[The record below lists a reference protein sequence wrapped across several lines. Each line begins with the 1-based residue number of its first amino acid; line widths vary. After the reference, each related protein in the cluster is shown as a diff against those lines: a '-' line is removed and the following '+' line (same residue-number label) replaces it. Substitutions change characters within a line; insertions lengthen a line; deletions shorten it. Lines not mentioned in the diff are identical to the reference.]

1 MATRATDVEFGIY
14 VPQLAFTWEQMLE
27 RARWVE
33 ELDFHSFWLMDHLY
47 TPGGPSV
54 PSFEAWTLASA
65 LLASTDRL
73 RVGHMVLCN
82 NFRNPALLGKMATTL
97 DVISGGRLLLGIGSG
112 SVESEHVDTGLPW
125 ANRTERLGESL
136 EILTSMFA
144 NERTTFKGRHYTVR
158 DLPNLPPPVQQP
170 RPPILVGAA
179 GPKTMEL
186 VARYADIWNCPTY
199 ALGEL
204 DKKIALLHEMCERVG
219 RDPSSIR
226 LSTEAVLTLVATE
239 DEVPEALALSERRYG
254 TGPGFGL
261 HEGGFIGTPETIV
274 RRIREWSEQG
284 ISLFVFFVYD
294 RVTRETLELFRER
307 VMPEFQG

>member
-1 MATRATDVEFGIY
+1 MARPAHPIEFGVYI
-14 VPQLAFTWEQMLE
+14 PQVGFTWDQMLE

-47 TPGGPSV
+47 TPGAPAV

-65 LLASTDRL
+65 LLASTQRL

-82 NFRNPALLGKMATTL
+82 NFRHPALLGKMASSL
-97 DVISGGRLLLGIGSG
+97 DVISRGRLLLGIGSG
-112 SVESEHVDTGLPW
+112 SVEGEHHEAGLPW
-125 ANRTERLGESL
+125 PQRTERLGESL

-144 NERTTFKGRHYTVR
+144 NERTHFEGRHYAVH

-179 GPKTMEL
+179 GPRTMEL
-186 VARYADIWNCPTY
+186 VARHADIWNCPTY

-204 DKKIALLHEMCERVG
+204 EQKIALLRAACERVG
-219 RDPSSIR
+219 RDPDSVR
-226 LSTEAVLTLVATE
+226 LSTEAVLTLVASE

-294 RVTRETLELFRER
+294 RGERKTLELFRER
-307 VMPEFQG
+307 VMPAFGG